1 MLNFCLQ
8 SAYIEKWGMSRSRQ
22 SSGDTERVNLTAG
35 RIDAFKCKPG
45 KSQSFMWDTNTPGL
59 AVRATTPGGR
69 NPTGSK
75 AYIFQ
80 SRLGNKVFR
89 ITIGSVKSWAIEE
102 VRDANGDVIIPGAR
116 QEARRLQAL
125 VDQGID
131 PRQYKAER
139 LADAEAKRHSVEAAR
154 VAENEAVRRGQ
165 ISVDEV
171 WIRYIEAR
179 RDKWSKR
186 HLFDHQKLMRP
197 ERNSGDGPT
206 IRKLTPGVLAS
217 LAPLPLSSLTP
228 ETITQWLD
236 AETPKRGTQ
245 AALAF
250 RLLRAFL
257 NWCEDTEAYRGI
269 ASPDACA
276 KKISRDHVPKVRA
289 KADALQREQLC
300 IWFESV
306 RKIPNLTISAY
317 LQGLLITGA
326 RRNELTGLR
335 WADVDFQWNSV
346 TIHDK
351 VEENRTIPLTPYFSS
366 LLYDLKIRNE
376 TPPSIRRLN
385 TLKARGE
392 DWMPSEWVFSSQTSK
407 TGQLQEPSIAHRT
420 ALSAVGLPPI
430 SLHGLRRSFGSLAE
444 WCECPVGVVAQI
456 QGHKPSATA
465 EKHYRVRPLDL
476 LRMWHIKI
484 ETWMLEQA
492 KIPFTYSNSDN
503 ETA

>member
-1 MLNFCLQ
+1 
-8 SAYIEKWGMSRSRQ
+8 
-22 SSGDTERVNLTAG
+22 
-35 RIDAFKCKPG
+35 
-45 KSQSFMWDTNTPGL
+45 MWDTNTPGL
-59 AVRATTPGGR
+59 AVRATSPGDR
-69 NPTGSK
+69 NQTGSK

-80 SRLGNKVFR
+80 SRLRDKVFR
-89 ITIGSVKSWAIEE
+89 ITIGSVRSWAIEE
-102 VRDANGDVIIPGAR
+102 VRDANGDVITPGAR

-165 ISVDEV
+165 ITVDEV
-171 WIRYIEAR
+171 WIQYIEAR

-197 ERNSGDGPT
+197 ERTSGEGLS
-206 IRKLTPGVLAS
+206 IRKFTPGVLAS
-217 LAPLPLSSLTP
+217 LAPLPLSSMTP
-228 ETITQWLD
+228 ETITQWLE

-257 NWCEDTEAYRGI
+257 NWCEDTETYRGI
-269 ASPDACA
+269 ASIDACA
-276 KKISRDHVPKVRA
+276 KKISRDYVPKIRA
-289 KADALQREQLC
+289 KADALQREQLSL
-300 IWFESV
+300 WFDSV
-306 RKIPNLTISAY
+306 RKIPNPTISAY

-335 WADVDFQWNSV
+335 WAEVDFQWNSL

-351 VEENRTIPLTPYFSS
+351 VEGNRIIPLTPYFSS
-366 LLYDLKIRNE
+366 LLFDLKVRNE
-376 TPPSIRRLN
+376 TSPSIRRLN
-385 TLKARGE
+385 TLKSRGE
-392 DWMPSEWVFSSQTSK
+392 EWTPSEWVFSSQSSK
-407 TGQLQEPSIAHRT
+407 SGQLQEPSIAHRN
-420 ALSAVGLPPI
+420 ALFAVGLPPI

-444 WCECPVGVVAQI
+444 WCECPAGVVAQI

-476 LRMWHIKI
+476 LRMWHTRI
-484 ETWMLEQA
+484 EAWMLKQTSLRFQLPHA
-492 KIPFTYSNSDN
+492 D
-503 ETA
+503 